1 MVTAGGSLLP
11 AGIASVD
18 GEFGVGDPVLCV
30 TADGRKLARG
40 LSAYSSGDIERIK
53 GIAAKEIAQ
62 VLGYSNGPE
71 VIHRDDLVI
80 LDD

>member
-1 MVTAGGSLLP
+1 VA
-11 AGIASVD
+11 VE

-30 TADGRKLARG
+30 DPEGRELARG
-40 LSAYSSGDIERIK
+40 LSAYNSTDVVRIK
-53 GIAAKEIAQ
+53 GLAAKEISR
-62 VLGYSNGPE
+62 VLGYSNGSE